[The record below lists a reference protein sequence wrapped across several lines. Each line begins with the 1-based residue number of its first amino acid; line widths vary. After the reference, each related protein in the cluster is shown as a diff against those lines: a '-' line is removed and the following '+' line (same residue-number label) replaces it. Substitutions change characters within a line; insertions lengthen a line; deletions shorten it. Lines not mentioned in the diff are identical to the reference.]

1 MAKAIA
7 GAICLFLLLA
17 MVPNAAAAGGT
28 DGEDANPTGDVPFTV
43 EERTTPSQDGAKW
56 KLSVATNGDA
66 ATNGTTLVLT
76 TQICLNSGICD
87 PPINHDVTPD
97 EGTYSLSL
105 TPPGDHTYVNWRVK
119 ATYADDSTDVFPDGD
134 WYKTWSTCYF
144 TGGEYGGIHASGDGC
159 DVPSEEEESFLP
171 FIGVA
176 LLATS
181 IGVAGL
187 AIARRT
193 KVN

>member
-1 MAKAIA
+1 MAKVIA
-7 GAICLFLLLA
+7 GAMCLFLLFA
-17 MVPNAAAAGGT
+17 MLPNAAAADGT

-43 EERTTPSQDGAKW
+43 EERTTPSQDGEKW

-87 PPINHDVTPD
+87 PPINHEVTAD

-105 TPPGDHTYVNWRVK
+105 TPPGDHSYVNWRVK
-119 ATYADDSTDVFPDGD
+119 ATYADDSTDIFPDGD

-144 TGGEYGGIHASGDGC
+144 TDGEYGGIHASGNGC
-159 DVPSEEEESFLP
+159 EIPSEEESFLP
-171 FIGVA
+171 FIGVS

>member
-1 MAKAIA
+1 MAKVIA
-7 GAICLFLLLA
+7 GAICLFLLFA
-17 MVPNAAAAGGT
+17 MLPNAAAADGT

-43 EERTTPSQDGAKW
+43 EERTTPSQDGEKW
-56 KLSVATNGDA
+56 KLSVAIDGDA
-66 ATNGTTLVLT
+66 ATNGTTLTLT
-76 TQICLNSGICD
+76 TQICINSGVCD
-87 PPINHDVTPD
+87 PPVNHEVTAD

-105 TPPGDHTYVNWRVK
+105 TPPGDPSYVNWRVK

-144 TGGEYGGIHASGDGC
+144 TDGDYGGIHASGNGC
-159 DVPSEEEESFLP
+159 EIPSEEESFLP
-171 FIGVA
+171 FIGVS
-176 LLATS
+176 LIATS
-181 IGVAGL
+181 VGVAGL